1 MKYNMKGQNNKKLF
15 EGSILKNLLRM
26 SIPTMLGYLFQSAYD
41 LVDLIWIGKI
51 SSSAVAA
58 ATIFT
63 TIFWTVDILN
73 EIIGT
78 SSVSVI
84 SQSYGT
90 GDNEKTTIAIEQT
103 LIFKALVAVIAAIL
117 MIIFLKPLIGFF
129 TNDPIV
135 KKNALEYGYIR
146 IFFLPIMFSSFTINT
161 AFRCIGDAK
170 KPMIVMIVAAIF
182 NVVLDPLFM
191 FEYIPGTNIPGFN
204 MGIFGAALATVISI
218 TIAFVLALVIFITQE
233 KHINLKVKRLFK
245 LNWSIDKK
253 LLTIGVSSG
262 FQMLSKNLAGIMVL
276 KFVAF
281 YGTPSVAA
289 IGIGNKLC
297 NFTNMPIVGLS
308 MGASAIIGQCLGAN
322 KTEKAKEAA
331 TKAGLLGIIIMI
343 FSAILIL
350 VFPDF
355 IMKIFISNDE
365 VISIGTSMLRIISLG
380 LIAMGLTMGIGSVF
394 PGSGYNLPYFIASFI
409 ARWCGQI
416 PLLYLVV
423 RVIKLPIIGV
433 WWVFAVA
440 DILEMIVILVFYK
453 KGKWQSNRV

>member
-1 MKYNMKGQNNKKLF
+1 MKGQNNKKLF

-117 MIIFLKPLIGFF
+117 MFIFLKPLIGFF

-191 FEYIPGTNIPGFN
+191 FEHIPGTNIPGFN
-204 MGIFGAALATVISI
+204 MGIFGAALATVIST
-218 TIAFVLALVIFITQE
+218 TIAFLLALVIFITQE

-245 LNWSIDKK
+245 LDWSIDKK
-253 LLTIGVSSG
+253 LLTIGMSSG

-281 YGTPSVAA
+281 YGTASVAA

-308 MGASAIIGQCLGAN
+308 MGASAIVGQCLGAN
-322 KTEKAKEAA
+322 KTQKAKEAA
-331 TKAGLLGIIIMI
+331 TKAGFLGIIIMTV
-343 FSAILIL
+343 SAIIIF

-380 LIAMGLTMGIGSVF
+380 LIATGLTMGIGSVF

-416 PLLYLVV
+416 PLLYLIV

-433 WWVFAVA
+433 WCVFVVA
-440 DILEMIVILVFYK
+440 DIFEMIVILLFYK
-453 KGKWQSNRV
+453 KGKWQNNRV

>member
-1 MKYNMKGQNNKKLF
+1 MKGQNNKKLF

>member
-1 MKYNMKGQNNKKLF
+1 MKGKNNKKLF
-15 EGSILKNLLRM
+15 EGNILKNLLKM

-117 MIIFLKPLIGFF
+117 MFIFLKPLISFF
-129 TNDPIV
+129 TDDPIV
-135 KKNALEYGYIR
+135 RENALEYGYIR

-191 FEYIPGTNIPGFN
+191 FENIPGTHIPGFN
-204 MGIFGAALATVISI
+204 MGIFGAALATVIST
-218 TIAFVLALVIFITQE
+218 TIAFLLALVIFITQE
-233 KHINLKVKRLFK
+233 KHIKLKFKRLFK
-245 LNWSIDKK
+245 LDWNTDKK

-281 YGTPSVAA
+281 YGTDSVAA

-297 NFTNMPIVGLS
+297 NFTNMPILGLS
-308 MGASAIIGQCLGAN
+308 MGASAIVGQCLGGN
-322 KTEKAKEAA
+322 KIEKAKEAA
-331 TKAGLLGIIIMI
+331 TKAGFLGIIIMT
-343 FSAILIL
+343 FSAMLIF
-350 VFPDF
+350 VFPNF

-380 LIAMGLTMGIGSVF
+380 LIATGLTMGIGSVF

-440 DILEMIVILVFYK
+440 DILEMIVVIVFYK
-453 KGKWQSNRV
+453 KGKWENNRV

>member
-1 MKYNMKGQNNKKLF
+1 MKEQNEKKLF

-26 SIPTMLGYLFQSAYD
+26 SIPTMMGYLFQSAYD

-117 MIIFLKPLIGFF
+117 MLIFLKPLIGFF
-129 TNDPIV
+129 TKDPLV
-135 KKNALEYGYIR
+135 KESALRYGYIR

-191 FEYIPGTNIPGFN
+191 FEKIPGTSIPGLN
-204 MGIFGAALATVISI
+204 MGIFGAALATVVST
-218 TIAFVLALVIFITQE
+218 TIAFILALIIFITQE
-233 KHINLKVKRLFK
+233 KHIKLNFKRLFK
-245 LNWSIDKK
+245 LDWSIDKK
-253 LLTIGVSSG
+253 LLTIGISSG

-289 IGIGNKLC
+289 IGIGNKLI

-308 MGASAIIGQCLGAN
+308 MGSSAIVGQCLGAN
-322 KTEKAKEAA
+322 KIDKAKESAH
-331 TKAGLLGIIIMI
+331 KAGILGASIMSILAVLI
-343 FSAILIL
+343 FI
-350 VFPDF
+350 FPEF
-355 IMKIFISNDE
+355 IMKIFISNVE
-365 VISIGTSMLRIISLG
+365 VISIGTSMLKIISIG
-380 LIAMGLTMGIGSVF
+380 LIAMGATMGVGSVF
-394 PGSGYNLPYFIASFI
+394 PGSGYNFPYFIASFI
-409 ARWCGQI
+409 GRWCVQI
-416 PLLYLVV
+416 PVLFIVV
-423 RVIKLPIIGV
+423 KVLNLPILWV
-433 WWVFAVA
+433 WSVFCIA
-440 DILEMIVILVFYK
+440 DFIEMTVVFIFYK
-453 KGKWQSNRV
+453 RGKWQRSRV